1 MFGFS
6 GSCIVGMPT
15 MAASL
20 SALNLSTC
28 RVSDRS
34 RSCSTLALAVAA
46 AVMAATCLEA
56 PFSAVTTAAACCE
69 PSSST
74 AFSEVLS
81 RLMTA
86 ALS

>member
-1 MFGFS
+1 
-6 GSCIVGMPT
+6 
-15 MAASL
+15 MAPSL

-34 RSCSTLALAVAA
+34 RSCSTLAAAVAVTA
-46 AVMAATCLEA
+46 AAFLEA
-56 PFSAVTTAAACCE
+56 PFSAVSPGAACCE
-69 PSSST
+69 PSSSA